1 MLNTYILRKEIYLE
15 QLMQFPIALKI
26 TSVVE
31 SRLSDT
37 FEVHGVLSMEEVC
50 DRIWNQWM
58 IYENNDIQESYYVKQ
73 HEVKKKAAVQEF
85 YWDCALEQCGLRP
98 KISVSS
104 GHKWIDHYLSEVYKI
119 CNKNGIKKYPQLFLL
134 VKCVLTTWQQ
144 SWQQCPRKVV
154 SP

>member
-50 DRIWNQWM
+50 DRI
-58 IYENNDIQESYYVKQ
+58 
-73 HEVKKKAAVQEF
+73 
-85 YWDCALEQCGLRP
+85 
-98 KISVSS
+98 
-104 GHKWIDHYLSEVYKI
+104 
-119 CNKNGIKKYPQLFLL
+119 
-134 VKCVLTTWQQ
+134 
-144 SWQQCPRKVV
+144 
-154 SP
+154 